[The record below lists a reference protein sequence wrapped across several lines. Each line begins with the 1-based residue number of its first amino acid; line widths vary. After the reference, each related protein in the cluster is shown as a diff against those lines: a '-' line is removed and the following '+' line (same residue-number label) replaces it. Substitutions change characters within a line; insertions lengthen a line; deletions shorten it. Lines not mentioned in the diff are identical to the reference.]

1 MSARIGRES
10 TILPERPK
18 TKAALKRER
27 QAAHPRKETSSE
39 KDLRETRERG
49 KSDS

>member
-1 MSARIGRES
+1 MSDRIGRES
-10 TILPERPK
+10 TIMPERPK

-27 QAAHPRKETSSE
+27 QAAHPRKETASE

-49 KSDS
+49 KAE